1 MCVLMSTQTASG
13 CSCFV
18 LFFLSQNCISGVNS
32 VADKSVL
39 LNVNIVDESMAVMIF
54 I

>member
-1 MCVLMSTQTASG
+1 MCVLMSTQTASR
-13 CSCFV
+13 CSRFV
-18 LFFLSQNCISGVNS
+18 LFFFPQNCISGVNS